1 MKNKKGSMELG
12 INAIV
17 VLIIA
22 LALLGLGI
30 GFVTKLFSA
39 SQDKMVRIIDRAE
52 LPIHADSMNQM
63 LFDTSTLEVKAGKA
77 SPLLVSVFNDASS
90 EVLPPYEGADGTIV
104 GGAMII
110 RDSCVDTAGTEIAA
124 ADIQVSSQAQ
134 GIPAGVDAGFSVIV
148 KAADGLLKGT
158 YICTLGAHFQDS
170 GSGWHD
176 VTKQLLVVVK

>member
-1 MKNKKGSMELG
+1 MRNKKGSMELG

-52 LPIHADSMNQM
+52 LPIHADSMNPM
-63 LFDTSTLEVKAGKA
+63 LFDTSTLDVKAGKA
-77 SPLLVSVFNDASS
+77 SPLIVSVFNDASS
-90 EVLPPYEGADGTIV
+90 EVLPPA
-104 GGAMII
+104 GGAGGVMIV
-110 RDSCVDTAGTEIAA
+110 RDSCVDTTGTEIATT
-124 ADIQVSSQAQ
+124 DIQVSSQAQ

-158 YICTLGAHFQDS
+158 YICTLGAHFGDN
-170 GSGWHD
+170 GGGWHD

>member
-52 LPIHADSMNQM
+52 LPIHADSMNPM

-77 SPLLVSVFNDASS
+77 EPLIVSVFNDASS
-90 EVLPPYEGADGTIV
+90 EVLGPGQCAANAGCGVVIV
-104 GGAMII
+104 
-110 RDSCVDTAGTEIAA
+110 RDSCVDTSGAEILAT
-124 ADIQVSSQAQ
+124 DIQISSQAQ

-148 KAADGLLKGT
+148 KAADGLTKGT
-158 YICTLGAHFQDS
+158 YICTLGAHFSDV
-170 GSGWHD
+170 GGGYHD